1 LLGIV
6 SGPPPTAVLVAQ
18 SLMTSHSIAVV
29 VPVYNRATTVLPTLE
44 SIATQTLAPR
54 QLVIVDDGS
63 RDGSAE
69 AVERWIAARRPR
81 FETRV
86 IRKPNGGVSS
96 ARNRAIREC
105 DDCQWFAFLDSDDC
119 WPADFLAR
127 ATAALAGQPAAV
139 AATADR
145 LFVEEATGQERP
157 FNMTELA
164 TCPAIWMLRLGAAI
178 SSCSVVRADLVR
190 ELGGFPE
197 HLATGED
204 ASLYLPLSLR
214 GDWLHLPG
222 EPVRF
227 VRRGPQP
234 GGEEASLS
242 RKFRDNHRRWAR
254 VYEAFFSRLSYEELK
269 RFRPR
274 KRIHRMLA
282 DRWAKAAQELERHG
296 QLLAAAACYAKAI
309 RWRPGK
315 WDRWKALIRMPVSAV
330 LPTRRAA

>member
-1 LLGIV
+1 
-6 SGPPPTAVLVAQ
+6 
-18 SLMTSHSIAVV
+18 MTSSSIAVV

-44 SIATQTLAPR
+44 SIAAQTLAPQR
-54 QLVIVDDGS
+54 LVIVDDGS

-69 AVERWIAARRPR
+69 SIERWIAQRQPA
-81 FETRV
+81 FEARV
-86 IRKPNGGVSS
+86 IRQPNGGVSS
-96 ARNRAIREC
+96 ARNRAIRDV

-119 WPADFLAR
+119 WPADLLERAAR
-127 ATAALAGQPAAV
+127 ALAADPTAIAAS
-139 AATADR
+139 ADR
-145 LFVEEATGQERP
+145 LFVEEGTGDERQ
-157 FNMTELA
+157 FDLSELA
-164 TCPAIWMLRLGAAI
+164 VGPALWMLRYGAAI

-214 GDWLHLPG
+214 GTWLHLPG

-242 RKFRDNHRRWAR
+242 RKFSDNQRRWAR
-254 VYEAFFSRLSYEELK
+254 VYEAFFTRL
-269 RFRPR
+269 RRDQR
-274 KRIHRMLA
+274 KQLGQRKKINRLLA
-282 DRWAKAAQELERHG
+282 DRWSKAGQELERHG
-296 QLLAAAACYAKAI
+296 HMLAAAACYARAI

-315 WDRWKALIRMPVSAV
+315 WDRWRALIRVPVSAV
-330 LPTRRAA
+330 LSTARRAA